1 MEQRTYVQASTMGR
15 TPGMF
20 YPYLAK
26 IRGTCSPRLQIVLSI
41 LCAAMIATRRKNV
54 QIFGKTKDPYRESL
68 LDGGGSANS
77 EDDLLRYDPANAPDD
92 MQDYTASSKHLPKR
106 RKVLGIVIYTPNSS
120 RFANYFHSKILQ
132 KFPFLI
138 EMFYWIITYL
148 FYRMTKIISRKIFSE
163 EIWDVAESHGLA
175 VLEFEQFG
183 WASMFFPWK
192 EHEVQ
197 TWFMSGH
204 QTALTILNRAYALIH
219 IPGTV
224 GFIAWYYYIA
234 PSHPTFATIRR
245 TLTLTNLVA
254 FLTFTLYPCMPP
266 RLLPPQYGFL
276 DSVRHD
282 NATSIF
288 MSGDYVNSL
297 AAMPS
302 MHFGYAFVIGVTM
315 AWHSTIL
322 RPLSTLEKNES
333 RKSLPWKIF
342 YCFVGIGYP
351 SFILITIVAT
361 ANHYWMDACMAVLAA
376 IAAFFC
382 NRIFLA
388 LLPLEDLLLWCL
400 RLEKPIPST
409 GERFRARGG
418 RL

>member
-1 MEQRTYVQASTMGR
+1 
-15 TPGMF
+15 
-20 YPYLAK
+20 
-26 IRGTCSPRLQIVLSI
+26 
-41 LCAAMIATRRKNV
+41 MIATRRKNV
-54 QIFGKTKDPYRESL
+54 KIFGKHKNPYHQSL
-68 LDGGGSANS
+68 LDAGGSANS
-77 EDDLLRYDPANAPDD
+77 EDELLQYDPANAPDD
-92 MQDYTASSKHLPKR
+92 MQDYTLSSKHLPKR
-106 RKVLGIVIYTPNSS
+106 RKVLGIVLYTPNSS
-120 RFANYFHSKILQ
+120 RFASHFHSKILQ

-148 FYRMTKIISRKIFSE
+148 FYRMTKVLSTKIFSE
-163 EIWDVAESHGLA
+163 EIWDVAESHGLSI
-175 VLEFEQFG
+175 LEFEQFS
-183 WASMFFPWK
+183 WASVFFPWK

-197 TWFMSGH
+197 AWFMSGH
-204 QTALTILNRAYALIH
+204 QTTLTILNRAYALIH

-254 FLTFTLYPCMPP
+254 FLTFTLFPCMPP
-266 RLLPPQYGFL
+266 RLLPKEYGFL

-302 MHFGYAFVIGVTM
+302 MHFGYAFVIGITM
-315 AWHSTIL
+315 IWHSTVL

-333 RKSLPWKIF
+333 RKSIPWKLF
-342 YCFVGIGYP
+342 YCFVGVGYP

-361 ANHYWMDACMAVLAA
+361 ANHYWMDACMAVFAA
-376 IAAFFC
+376 IVAFLC

-418 RL
+418 KL

>member
-1 MEQRTYVQASTMGR
+1 
-15 TPGMF
+15 
-20 YPYLAK
+20 
-26 IRGTCSPRLQIVLSI
+26 
-41 LCAAMIATRRKNV
+41 MIATRRRNYP
-54 QIFGKTKDPYRESL
+54 IFGKRKGYHDSL
-68 LDGGGSANS
+68 LDEEGSTSSA
-77 EDDLLRYDPANAPDD
+77 EDPLWYDPDNNDD
-92 MQDYTASSKHLPKR
+92 AQEPLTSSKHLPKR
-106 RKVLGIVIYTPNSS
+106 RRFCGLALYTPNTS
-120 RFANYFHSKILQ
+120 RFADHFHSRILQ

-148 FYRMTKIISRKIFSE
+148 FYRMTKVISQKIFSE
-163 EIWDVAESHGLA
+163 EIWQVAEDHGLQ
-175 VLEFEQFG
+175 VLEFEQYGPLKFL
-183 WASMFFPWK
+183 FPWR
-192 EHEVQ
+192 EHDVQ
-197 TWFMSGH
+197 MWFMSDH
-204 QTALTILNRAYALIH
+204 QTALTVLNRAYALIH

-245 TLTLTNLVA
+245 TLTLTNLFA

-266 RLLPPQYGFL
+266 RLLPPEYGFL

-302 MHFGYAFVIGVTM
+302 MHFGYAFVIGCTM
-315 AWHSTIL
+315 TYHAGIF
-322 RPLSTLEKNES
+322 RRTLEKGEA
-333 RKSLPWKIF
+333 RKAWAWKLF
-342 YCFVGIGYP
+342 YIGLGLGYP
-351 SFILITIVAT
+351 GMILVTIVAT
-361 ANHYWMDACMAVLAA
+361 ANHYWMDALMATLVALGAYLA
-376 IAAFFC
+376 

-388 LLPLEDLLLWCL
+388 LLPLEDLLLWAL